1 MDGEPFE
8 LNEPEA
14 SLGDLVGRLSNE
26 AGNLIQTHI
35 ELAKAEVK
43 EEIKNA
49 AAGAGM
55 IAGGGV
61 AAHLALIILSIAAGW
76 GLAEVMSIWLAFL
89 VVGVIWVVV
98 AAVLFVVGRAR
109 LRRVEP
115 PKQTLAEIQEDKEWL
130 KQQAS

>member
-14 SLGDLVGRLSNE
+14 SLGDLVSRLSDE
-26 AGNLIQTHI
+26 AGNLVRTHI

-43 EEIKNA
+43 EEVKNA
-49 AAGAGM
+49 AAGVGLL
-55 IAGGGV
+55 AGGGV
-61 AAHLALIILSIAAGW
+61 AAHLALIVLSIAASW
-76 GLAEVMSIWLAFL
+76 GLAEVMPIGLAFL

-98 AAVLFVVGRAR
+98 AAVLYVIGRER

-115 PKQTLAEIQEDKEWL
+115 PRQTMEEIQEDKEWL
-130 KQQAS
+130 KRQAS

>member
-26 AGNLIQTHI
+26 AGNLIRTHI

-55 IAGGGV
+55 LAGGGV
-61 AAHLALIILSIAAGW
+61 AAHLALFILSIAAGW

-89 VVGVIWVVV
+89 VVGLIWVVV

-115 PKQTLAEIQEDKEWL
+115 PKETLAEIQEDKEWL